1 MSHPLQTPANLVSK
15 LGEKEEIE
23 SGVLTT
29 CASPLR
35 LRSCRSRG
43 PRADHRQD
51 DASEGSP
58 TLISSL
64 VREERGGGRVMQIEV
79 PAVGLGLRSPTSPRG
94 EAPTR
99 GRRGPGDCWCFAAV
113 GARGREDCSSRP
125 SYRLCRQPRRLPLC
139 SARRGSSRAAERGR
153 RQPAEGRTPNKGR
166 AGARDAGRL
175 PLPTFAQEVS
185 GGETGG
191 SHH

>member
-1 MSHPLQTPANLVSK
+1 MPLSEQLFSPHANRESCSPGNSHRPDFKCPKANMGKFLDRAMRALLSDWESNSKGKLTEGGTSIGVPPSAKPLQSLVPK

-23 SGVLTT
+23 SSVLTT

-64 VREERGGGRVMQIEV
+64 VREERG
-79 PAVGLGLRSPTSPRG
+79 VGL
-94 EAPTR
+94 
-99 GRRGPGDCWCFAAV
+99 C
-113 GARGREDCSSRP
+113 
-125 SYRLCRQPRRLPLC
+125 
-139 SARRGSSRAAERGR
+139 
-153 RQPAEGRTPNKGR
+153 K
-166 AGARDAGRL
+166 
-175 PLPTFAQEVS
+175 
-185 GGETGG
+185 
-191 SHH
+191 